1 MLLSPRR
8 MTVSKSLLRPPLLSS
23 SCLLQ
28 SSVCQFSLFTGPNHS
43 KRAKSDPAT
52 TTDNEATQVKAKNS
66 TIKTTKHGRWS
77 LDEDESLLRGLLKF
91 EGSGVLQ
98 DGIIGKEFWNNIVVN
113 GRRTESKRERWGSV
127 LKPLLVREL
136 AGTRGGFI
144 GDRLVD
150 QMIKEKT
157 NIQSRIS
164 WRVFTVKPQFT
175 GFTSINLST
184 VFHAIKQNTAEKYGL
199 DRLSGVTLV
208 DIKRY
213 LETREPGSPALDHHE
228 KEQQLRVDLAYKIG
242 LLKPGASLMTLKKES
257 GDNLRCE
264 HCRMTFRSERN
275 LEKHYKSCK
284 IRNNK
289 SKRPKV

>member
-8 MTVSKSLLRPPLLSS
+8 MTVSKSLPLPPRPRLSS
-23 SCLLQ
+23 SCFLQ
-28 SSVCQFSLFTGPNHS
+28 YTMCQFSLFTGPNHS
-43 KRAKSDPAT
+43 KRAKPDPANT
-52 TTDNEATQVKAKNS
+52 TEYGAKISIVKTSKQ
-66 TIKTTKHGRWS
+66 GRWS
-77 LDEDESLLRGLLKF
+77 LNEDESLLRGLLKF

-98 DGIIGKEFWNNIVVN
+98 DGKIGKEFWNNVVVE
-113 GRRTESKRERWGSV
+113 GRGTQSKKNRWGCV

-150 QMIKEKT
+150 QMIKEKI
-157 NIQSRIS
+157 NIQSNIS
-164 WRVFTVKPQFT
+164 WRPFTVKPQFI
-175 GFTSINLST
+175 GFTSTNLST
-184 VFHAIKQNTAEKYGL
+184 VFHTLKQNTAEKNGL
-199 DRLSGVTLV
+199 DRLTEVTLV

-213 LETREPGSPALDHHE
+213 LETREQGFRALDHHE

-264 HCRMTFRSERN
+264 HCRITFRSEKN
-275 LEKHYKSCK
+275 LEKHYKTCI
-284 IRNNK
+284 IRNNN
-289 SKRPKV
+289 SKRPKL